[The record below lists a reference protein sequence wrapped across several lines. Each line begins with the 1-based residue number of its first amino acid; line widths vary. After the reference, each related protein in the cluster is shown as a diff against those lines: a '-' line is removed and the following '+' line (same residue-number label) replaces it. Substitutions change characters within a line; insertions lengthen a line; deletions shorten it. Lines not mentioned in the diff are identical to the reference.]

1 MTARKPY
8 NGSRRKLVIAFDI
21 GTTYSGVS
29 FSILDPGI
37 PPVIQGVHKYV
48 LSLNFLWRVVLLLC
62 GVYRFPAQ
70 QEVGGSAKIPS
81 VIYYDNE
88 GNVRAIGAEAV
99 DNAFQDE
106 AEDEGYIK
114 AEWYLSIPSH
124 NQFID

>member
-8 NGSRRKLVIAFDI
+8 NGTRRKLVIAFDI

-29 FSILDPGI
+29 FSVLDPGI
-37 PPVIQGVHKYV
+37 PPIIQGVNKNV
-48 LSLNFLWRVVLLLC
+48 LFSIL
-62 GVYRFPAQ
+62 FPAQ

-81 VIYYDNE
+81 IIYYDNE
-88 GNVRAIGAEAV
+88 GNVRAVGAEAV

-114 AEWYLSIPSH
+114 AEWHAPLFL
-124 NQFID
+124 NAADC